1 MEDKYGDRSLAY
13 RSIASN
19 SEYAS
24 ISKHE
29 FRLRSKDK
37 EINPPMKY
45 VCAVPKIMV
54 RKLKSK
60 QIIAKAKT
68 EFEDPEASLR

>member
-1 MEDKYGDRSLAY
+1 MEEKYGDRSLAY

-19 SEYAS
+19 SEYESVA
-24 ISKHE
+24 KHE
-29 FRLRSKDK
+29 FRVRSKEK

-45 VCAVPKIMV
+45 VCAVPKIMI

-60 QIIAKAKT
+60 QNTPKVRT
-68 EFEDPEASLR
+68 